1 MPKGVSKN
9 SDGNVSVAEEGDVN
23 LHNAEEIESSRR

>member
-1 MPKGVSKN
+1 VPKGVSKN

-23 LHNAEEIESSRR
+23 LHNAEEMESSRR